1 MPLLFEDDYEKLKDR
16 GLIYEEVEQQRF
28 FIFSQYRLP
37 ERLYSVEVADVL
49 VVIPPNYN
57 QAGND
62 MFWTFPRLHRAD
74 GKPIPQV
81 LDPGGGDNRIWKGM
95 EFCRW
100 SRHWDPSSPGV
111 WRPGKDDIISIYR
124 RIDWALRNPD
134 GK

>member
-1 MPLLFEDDYEKLKDR
+1 MALLFDEDYSNLGDR
-16 GLIYEEVEQQRF
+16 GLSYEESEQQRF
-28 FIFSQYRLP
+28 FVFTQYQLP
-37 ERLYSVEVADVL
+37 SALYAVGSCDVL

-74 GKPIPQV
+74 GKQIPAA
-81 LDPGGGDNRIWKGM
+81 LDHGGGDNRIWKDR

-100 SRHWDPSSPGV
+100 SRHWNPPSPGV

-134 GK
+134 AQ